1 MHVLGGQRIDS
12 SHVTVAHSQAYVI
25 TDLCWHEQSV
35 RVQRKGA
42 FLSAA
47 SSVPQRSSS
56 RIQLNQPHTA
66 QQITYAM
73 LNSQDSIPA

>member
-42 FLSAA
+42 FLLPPLCHKEAPA
-47 SSVPQRSSS
+47 GSS
-56 RIQLNQPHTA
+56 
-66 QQITYAM
+66 
-73 LNSQDSIPA
+73 